1 MSRAK
6 KSGRASFAQGALLY
20 ALILLLVM
28 SGAVFLLHNY
38 LAVYEQTRP
47 ATAVRAYMDG
57 LCGEDFEAF
66 RQQALAGLDQK
77 LSSEE
82 ERDAFLRGLLDDM
95 SWAEDLAGSS
105 EKEKLF
111 TIRVG
116 GKPIGTLR
124 LVPEEEQR
132 MGLSG
137 WRPAGA
143 EYDLSAFFTAREI
156 TVPSDC
162 RVLVNGQ
169 ALGGEYIIGRG
180 IPYARLE
187 QFYEHLD
194 GLPTLTRYE
203 SGECLP
209 GARVQLLDASGREIP
224 EEDWNEDHWLSNCTA
239 EQTEALESFLERFVT
254 LYIRYTADIDMERD
268 SYYLDLSPLVLPGSP
283 LQTRL
288 RQGVDSSW
296 WNWTEECS
304 LQGMEIHLLSD
315 LGDGRFFADLSY
327 ETRTVAQGTASADRY
342 NIRLIV
348 CDTNG
353 VLKAS
358 HLFNY

>member
-1 MSRAK
+1 MSKKRRSSRA
-6 KSGRASFAQGALLY
+6 RFALGTLLY
-20 ALILLLVM
+20 VLILLLAM

-38 LAVYEQTRP
+38 LVIYEDTRP
-47 ATAVRAYMDG
+47 ATAMRAYMDG
-57 LCGEDFEAF
+57 LRGEGFEAF
-66 RQQALAGLDQK
+66 KEQAFAGLDRK

-82 ERDAFLRGLLDDM
+82 EKDAFLRGLLDDM
-95 SWAEDLAGSS
+95 SWVEDLAAGS
-105 EKEKLF
+105 ETGKVCR
-111 TIRVG
+111 IRAG
-116 GKPIGTLR
+116 GKTIGTLR

-132 MGLSG
+132 MGLHG

-143 EYDLSAFFTAREI
+143 EYDLSAFYTAREI

-169 ALGGEYIIGRG
+169 ALGSQYIVERD
-180 IPYARLE
+180 IPYGRLE
-187 QFYEHLD
+187 QFYEHLE

-209 GARVQLLDASGREIP
+209 GAKLQLLDASGREIP

-239 EQTEALESFLERFVT
+239 EQTETLESFLERFVT
-254 LYIRYTADIDMERD
+254 LYIRYTADIDMERE
-268 SYYLDLSPLVLPGSP
+268 SYYQDISPLVLPGSP
-283 LQTRL
+283 LSLRL
-288 RQGVDSSW
+288 LEGVRSSW
-296 WNWTEECS
+296 WNWTAECS
-304 LQGMEIHLLSD
+304 LQGMEIHLLSE
-315 LGDGRFFADLSY
+315 LGEGRFFADLSY
-327 ETRTVAQGTASADRY
+327 ETKTVAQGTASYDRY